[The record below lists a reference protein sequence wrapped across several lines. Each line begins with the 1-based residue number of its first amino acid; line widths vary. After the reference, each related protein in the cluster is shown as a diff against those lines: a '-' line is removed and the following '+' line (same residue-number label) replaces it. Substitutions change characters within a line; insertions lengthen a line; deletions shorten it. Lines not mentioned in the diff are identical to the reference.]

1 MKRKPEDIYLR
12 EEDDV
17 QYLLG
22 KTPGGLLRYGISIAF
37 ATAVLAVVA
46 AGIIRYPDAVTAP
59 VIIAT
64 ERPAVRLVS
73 VSGGNIATLN
83 VEDKGEVIAGQLLL
97 TVENPAKWEDVV
109 ILETWLSRF
118 PDDTLAAEN
127 GSVFN
132 MEETPPALSALGMLQ
147 STFSAWTEEWNQ
159 LRFRTEKDYAG
170 RQIAA
175 LNQQISSLSQIN
187 AGLKQQEETAKKEA
201 DLAATRLS
209 KSEQL
214 FKTGAIS
221 ELDLERDQTAYL
233 SRRRQVENLQA
244 EQWNNRLRSDELRR
258 MQLELRQGHRENLY
272 STHTRLRE
280 LTRKLRSE
288 IQSWKQQF
296 LVTAPADG
304 IVSFNAEWAPGQYLR
319 PGQEVMALVSP
330 TGEGP
335 VKAQG
340 LLPTAGAGKV
350 AVGMDARIRLAGFP
364 YKEYGVLEGRVQDIS
379 LSPVE
384 TGDGSPAYRIEI
396 ALPQGLR
403 TDYGRE
409 LPLLR
414 EAQGTARIITER
426 RSLLERLFEPL
437 YSAWKN
443 N

>member
-22 KTPGGLLRYGISIAF
+22 KTPGSLLRYGISIAF
-37 ATAVLAVVA
+37 AAAVLAVA
-46 AGIIRYPDAVTAP
+46 AAWIIRYPDVVVAP
-59 VIIAT
+59 VMIAG

-73 VSGGNIATLN
+73 VSGGNISTIN
-83 VEDKGEVIAGQLLL
+83 VEDKSTVIAGQLLL
-97 TVENPAKWEDVV
+97 TVENPAKWEDV
-109 ILETWLSRF
+109 IALESWLSRF
-118 PDDTLAAEN
+118 PEDTLAPEN
-127 GSVFN
+127 GRVLDLGEN
-132 MEETPPALSALGMLQ
+132 PPAQSALGALQ
-147 STFSAWTEEWNQ
+147 SSFSAWTEEWNQ
-159 LRFRTEKDYAG
+159 LRFRMEKDYAG
-170 RQIAA
+170 RQIVA
-175 LNQQISSLSQIN
+175 LNQQINSLDQLN
-187 AGLKQQEETAKKEA
+187 TGLKQQEETAVKEA
-201 DLAATRLS
+201 DLAAGRLS

-214 FKTGAIS
+214 FKSGAIS

-233 SRRRQVENLQA
+233 SRRRQVETLQA

-258 MQLELRQGHRENLY
+258 KQLELRQGHRENLY
-272 STHTRLRE
+272 SANTRLRE
-280 LTRKLRSE
+280 QTRKLRSE

-304 IVSFNAEWAPGQYLR
+304 IVSLSLEWTPGQYLR
-319 PGQEVMALVSP
+319 PGQEVMTLVSP
-330 TGEGP
+330 EGEGAL
-335 VKAQG
+335 KAQG
-340 LLPTAGAGKV
+340 LLPIIGAGKV

-364 YKEYGVLEGRVQDIS
+364 YKEYGVLEGTVQDIS
-379 LSPVE
+379 LAPVE
-384 TGDGSPAYRIEI
+384 AGEGGPAYRIEI

-414 EAQGTARIITER
+414 EAQGTARIITEQ

>member
-37 ATAVLAVVA
+37 ATAMLAVA
-46 AGIIRYPDAVTAP
+46 AAWIIRYPDVVNAP
-59 VIIAT
+59 VMIAT

-73 VSGGNIATLN
+73 VSGGNIFTIN
-83 VEDKGEVIAGQLLL
+83 VEDKSEVIAGQLLL
-97 TVENPAKWEDVV
+97 TVENPAKSEDV
-109 ILETWLSRF
+109 IALESWLSRF
-118 PDDTLAAEN
+118 PEDTLSAEN
-127 GSVFN
+127 GPVFD
-132 MEETPPALSALGMLQ
+132 MGETPPALSSLGMLQ

-175 LNQQISSLSQIN
+175 LNQQISSLAQIN
-187 AGLKQQEETAKKEA
+187 TGLKQQEETAAKEA

-221 ELDLERDQTAYL
+221 ELDLERDQTTYL

-258 MQLELRQGHRENLY
+258 MQLELRQGHREGLH

-288 IQSWKQQF
+288 IQSWKQQY

-304 IVSFNAEWAPGQYLR
+304 IVSFSAEWAPGQYLR
-319 PGQEVMALVSP
+319 PGQEVMVLVSP
-330 TGEGP
+330 AGEGT
-335 VKAQG
+335 VRAQG

-384 TGDGSPAYRIEI
+384 TGDGGPAYRIEI
-396 ALPQGLR
+396 ALPEGLR

-414 EAQGTARIITER
+414 EAQGAARIITER